1 MEVKMTITTQD
12 AKVIIGMV
20 KRGDAQHNV
29 AAWFG
34 ENPGRV
40 AEALQGAYGTSE
52 AAPKESLPP
61 SGAPGI
67 KGRRLKA
74 FAEKALSAL
83 ENGKIDEAKKL
94 LEDGIA
100 RFNRQE

>member
-1 MEVKMTITTQD
+1 MSLTTQD
-12 AKVIIGMV
+12 AKVILGMLA
-20 KRGDAQHNV
+20 RGDKVHDI

-34 ENPGRV
+34 ENSARV
-40 AEALQGAYGTSE
+40 IEVQNGSYGTLE
-52 AAPKESLPP
+52 MAPTDQLPP
-61 SGAPGI
+61 KGPAGV

-74 FAEKALSAL
+74 FVEKALSSL
-83 ENGKIDEAKKL
+83 REGKKDDAIKL

>member
-1 MEVKMTITTQD
+1 MSLTTQD
-12 AKVIIGMV
+12 AKVILGMV
-20 KRGDAQHNV
+20 SRGDAQHNV

-34 ENPGRV
+34 ENPARV
-40 AEALQGAYGTSE
+40 AEVLAGYFGTLE
-52 AAPKESLPP
+52 AAPRNQLPP
-61 SGAPGI
+61 SGSPGI

-83 ENGKIDEAKKL
+83 REGKTDDAIKH